1 MREVQSLF
9 KRLAKCPPPGCKY
22 QKYLRWLQGSPA
34 DSDIVRRVL
43 VGVSML
49 PASFREMTEI
59 VHENDDPKICFTKR
73 SKIILHW
80 LFNHPDSSYSRG
92 KLQKQ
97 LEKFLETEKPIGT
110 FFNLRKFKIFM
121 EYVMGDDKDPN
132 NLSLSKRLRL
142 LMAEYYQISCRGL
155 FEHADAGFLNWTRP
169 SKIVGDIDSTL
180 DSPDDISRTCS
191 RQMGAL
197 LHLIMLNNQSTQ
209 IRFWA

>member
-1 MREVQSLF
+1 
-9 KRLAKCPPPGCKY
+9 
-22 QKYLRWLQGSPA
+22 
-34 DSDIVRRVL
+34 
-43 VGVSML
+43 ML
-49 PASFREMTEI
+49 PASLSEMKEI
-59 VHENDDPKICFTKR
+59 VHEKDDPKICFTKR

-121 EYVMGDDKDPN
+121 EYVMEDN
-132 NLSLSKRLRL
+132 KRLRQV
-142 LMAEYYQISCRGL
+142 MAEYYQISCRGL

-169 SKIVGDIDSTL
+169 SKIAEVIDSRH
-180 DSPDDISRTCS
+180 PDDISRTCS

-197 LHLIMLNNQSTQ
+197 LDLIMLNNQSTQ